1 MSNPLAELADCT
13 RQLALA
19 PHDGKL
25 WCRVGFL
32 YLQVHE
38 VEEGLNTFLAAQ
50 QIAPGQGDAYYGESI
65 ARLKLGEPDAALAA
79 LGRAMRLAP
88 HDQRLFSAYAYLCQA
103 TGQAPETVLA
113 AYRDWARRFAEPLKP
128 AKREACGRRPGNG
141 KIRIGYLSAD
151 FRQHALM
158 NFFNPVLEH
167 HDRTQFEIVAFFAGT
182 ADERTA
188 TIRQRF
194 DHWNDVARLN
204 DAELAA
210 LIRRRGI
217 DLLVDLSGHTDGSRL
232 LAVARQPAPVQ
243 LTWYGYNGTT
253 GLSAMD
259 GRLTDA
265 VMDPPG
271 NEAWSVEP
279 LVRLP
284 HFACFE
290 PPAEAPEPGPAPCQT
305 NGYVTFGSL
314 NNAQKLS
321 PATLHCWGELL
332 HAVPHSRLLLIGP
345 HAPTAGQAL
354 ADHLLTR
361 LAASGIPVDRVDLLP
376 QQSLA
381 DFLALGR
388 RIDIALEPFPLSG
401 AVTTAQALWLG
412 LPCITLAGRLP
423 AERAAAAILAA
434 AGQPQWIATSTAD
447 YQRLAGELAAD
458 PARLQEIRA
467 GLRPGLAA
475 SPLLDHAGFTRQLE
489 ACFRQ
494 LHEAARP
501 C

>member
-1 MSNPLAELADCT
+1 MSNPLSDLADCT
-13 RQLALA
+13 QQLALT

-32 YLQVHE
+32 YLKVHE
-38 VEEGLNTFLAAQ
+38 IEEALNTFLAAQ
-50 QIAPGQGDAYYGESI
+50 QISPGLSDTHYGESI
-65 ARLKLGEPDAALAA
+65 ARLKLGEPEAAMAALV
-79 LGRAMRLAP
+79 RAMQLAP

-103 TGQAPETVLA
+103 TGQAPATVLA
-113 AYRDWARRFAEPLKP
+113 AYRDWGRRFADPLKP
-128 AKREACGRRPGNG
+128 AKRESCGRRPENG

-158 NFFNPVLEH
+158 SFFNPVLTH
-167 HDRTQFEIVAFFAGT
+167 HDRSRFEIIAFFAGT

-188 TIRQRF
+188 DIRRRF

-204 DAELAA
+204 DAELAT

-243 LTWYGYNGTT
+243 LTWYGYNGST
-253 GLSAMD
+253 GLSAID

-279 LVRLP
+279 LIRLP

-290 PPAEAPEPGPAPCQT
+290 SPDEAPEPGPAPCLA
-305 NGYVTFGSL
+305 NGYITFGSL

-321 PATLHCWGELL
+321 PATLRSWGELL
-332 HAVPHSRLLLIGP
+332 HAVPRSRLLLIGP
-345 HAPTAGQAL
+345 HAPTTGQAL

-412 LPCITLAGRLP
+412 LPCVALAGRLP

-434 AGQPQWIATSTAD
+434 ASQAQWIATTTAD
-447 YQRLAGELAAD
+447 YLRLAGELAAA
-458 PARLQEIRA
+458 PEQLAEIRA
-467 GLRPGLAA
+467 GLRPALRT

-489 ACFRQ
+489 ACFLQ
-494 LHEAARP
+494 LLAGSP

>member
-13 RQLALA
+13 QQLALA

-32 YLQVHE
+32 YLKVHE
-38 VEEGLNTFLAAQ
+38 VEEALNTFLAAR
-50 QIAPGQGDAYYGESI
+50 QIAPGLSDAHYGEAI
-65 ARLKLGEPDAALAA
+65 AQLKLGEPEAALAA
-79 LGRAMRLAP
+79 IRQAMQLAP

-103 TGQAPETVLA
+103 TGQAPAAVLA
-113 AYRDWARRFAEPLKP
+113 AYRDWGRRFAEPLRP
-128 AKREACGRRPGNG
+128 AKRESCGRRPNGG
-141 KIRIGYLSAD
+141 KIRVGYLSAD
-151 FRQHALM
+151 FRRHALM
-158 NFFNPVLEH
+158 SFFNPVLTH
-167 HDRTQFEIVAFFAGT
+167 HDRTQFEIIAFFAGQ
-182 ADERTA
+182 ADENTAAIRT
-188 TIRQRF
+188 RF

-253 GLSAMD
+253 GLTAMD

-279 LVRLP
+279 LIRLP

-290 PPAEAPEPGPAPCQT
+290 PPTEAPEPGDLPCLA

-321 PATLHCWGELL
+321 SATLRCWGELL
-332 HAVPHSRLLLIGP
+332 HTVPHARLLLIGP

-354 ADHLLTR
+354 AGHLLAR
-361 LAASGIPVDRVDLLP
+361 LAAAGIPVDRVELLP

-401 AVTTAQALWLG
+401 AVTTAQTLWLG
-412 LPCITLAGRLP
+412 LPCVTLAGNLP

-447 YQRLAGELAAD
+447 YLRLARELAAD

-467 GLRPGLAA
+467 GLRPALAA
-475 SPLLDHAGFTRQLE
+475 SALLDHAGFTRRLE
-489 ACFRQ
+489 ETFRQ
-494 LHEAARP
+494 TLAARP